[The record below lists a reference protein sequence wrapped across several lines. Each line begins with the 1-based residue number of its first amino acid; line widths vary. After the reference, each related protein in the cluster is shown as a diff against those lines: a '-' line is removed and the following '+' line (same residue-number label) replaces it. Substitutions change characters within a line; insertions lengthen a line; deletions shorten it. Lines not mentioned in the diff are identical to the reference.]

1 MSACGDQ
8 TATTPTTTIV
18 QVIQAGRATRTP
30 WPTLEV
36 RDDQQQVVPGTSPG
50 EPENG
55 SSKNANKLIVVR
67 GVKLIRTLAG
77 GLEAVGEIW
86 NNSPDTI
93 TRVQVN
99 VSIRDEDATVISEKM
114 VLVARDLIGPQETS
128 PFRVHFPAL
137 NGTMGS
143 IAIDALPGDIV
154 DPSRLTRLNISE
166 RAISKENYQMIVR
179 GRISNLTGINTE
191 LQPILYTVKQGDTL
205 LDIAIKLGVNTDEI
219 VTNNAAVSANS
230 LQVGQV
236 LTVRTAA
243 KGVRLIATA
252 YDNQKRV
259 IGYRIVNFTDTTM
272 NTPPSES
279 GVPFEIVVVTLTR
292 EVADHNV
299 IAEIVR

>member
-1 MSACGDQ
+1 
-8 TATTPTTTIV
+8 
-18 QVIQAGRATRTP
+18 
-30 WPTLEV
+30 
-36 RDDQQQVVPGTSPG
+36 
-50 EPENG
+50 
-55 SSKNANKLIVVR
+55 
-67 GVKLIRTLAG
+67 
-77 GLEAVGEIW
+77 
-86 NNSPDTI
+86 
-93 TRVQVN
+93 
-99 VSIRDEDATVISEKM
+99 
-114 VLVARDLIGPQETS
+114 
-128 PFRVHFPAL
+128 
-137 NGTMGS
+137 
-143 IAIDALPGDIV
+143 
-154 DPSRLTRLNISE
+154 
-166 RAISKENYQMIVR
+166 MIVR